1 VQKKPITN
9 KLLWI
14 FAIGQ
19 FGWSLLSGV
28 ITNWMVFYYTGVPTA
43 DSPNTGIFAGSITQS
58 PIFLSLTLFGLVMA
72 VGRIFDAVTDPLIAG
87 WSDRSNYKGGRRIPF
102 MKAAAIPFALI
113 TAAVFVLPQTGSVAA
128 NNTIIFALLMLFY
141 LFMTIYCTPYNALIA

>member
-1 VQKKPITN
+1 MQKKPITN

-43 DSPNTGIFAGSITQS
+43 DSPNTGIFASSITQS
-58 PIFLSLTLFGLVMA
+58 PIFLSLTLFV
-72 VGRIFDAVTDPLIAG
+72 
-87 WSDRSNYKGGRRIPF
+87 S
-102 MKAAAIPFALI
+102 
-113 TAAVFVLPQTGSVAA
+113 
-128 NNTIIFALLMLFY
+128 
-141 LFMTIYCTPYNALIA
+141 

>member
-1 VQKKPITN
+1 MQKKPITN

-43 DSPNTGIFAGSITQS
+43 DSPNTGIFAGKRQEEQGCGISRSPVKSVCQITS
-58 PIFLSLTLFGLVMA
+58 PRDG
-72 VGRIFDAVTDPLIAG
+72 P
-87 WSDRSNYKGGRRIPF
+87 
-102 MKAAAIPFALI
+102 
-113 TAAVFVLPQTGSVAA
+113 
-128 NNTIIFALLMLFY
+128 
-141 LFMTIYCTPYNALIA
+141 